1 MKLDISDNQEYMS
14 DEFLNDTDELLQ
26 NNNANNK
33 INVIK
38 KTEAPL
44 VKPILKRYPLAT
56 QPVKKPNISY
66 DDLLNNMGLYVDNGQ
81 LQTNIKQNQVQNLNP
96 LSIKGKGAQVK
107 MECSK
112 VKGCKSQQQN
122 IPTQPVIPQNSYIY
136 NKYFKEHL
144 KQPVAPVI
152 PKTPEEYKQMIIQKL
167 LEKRT
172 QQIRVSQMKSTKLIM
187 PTNNIHISPMQLNR
201 AANVNRFF
209 RYPPLNNIT
218 HNQNLIYSVK
228 K

>member
-1 MKLDISDNQEYMS
+1 MQLDISDNQEYMM
-14 DEFLNDTDELLQ
+14 DEFLNDNVGSLQ
-26 NNNANNK
+26 NNNLNSK

-38 KTEAPL
+38 KTEPPL
-44 VKPILKRYPLAT
+44 VKPILKRYPLVSQ
-56 QPVKKPNISY
+56 QPVKTPNISY
-66 DDLLNNMGLYVDNGQ
+66 EDLLNNMGLYVDNGQ
-81 LQTNIKQNQVQNLNP
+81 LQTTVKQNQNP

-112 VKGCKSQQQN
+112 VKGCKSQQSN
-122 IPTQPVIPQNSYIY
+122 IPAQPVIPQNSYIY

-144 KQPVAPVI
+144 KPSTASTII
-152 PKTPEEYKQMIIQKL
+152 PKTPEEYKQMVIQKL
-167 LEKRT
+167 LEKRM

-218 HNQNLIYSVK
+218 PNQNLIYSMK